1 MFPYI
6 FSFGRINLLDT
17 PGHIDFTMEVEQSLR
32 AVDGVVVVLDGT
44 AGVEAQTTTVWAQA
58 DKYSLPKLCF
68 INKMD
73 RPDADHEQ
81 CLADIQN
88 KLEARTVCLQIPEK
102 NEGGILC

>member
-1 MFPYI
+1 
-6 FSFGRINLLDT
+6 
-17 PGHIDFTMEVEQSLR
+17 MEVEQSLR

-58 DKYSLPKLCF
+58 EKYGLPKLCF

-81 CLADIQN
+81 CLIDLQN
-88 KLEARTVCLQIPEK
+88 KLATKTICLQWPEK
-102 NEGGILC
+102 DAKGTLCLY